1 MTLEHPAREAKELLS
16 RASRVLRTANPLE
29 AGLGP
34 LVDDALPLEPGHP
47 AYRRHPDAFA
57 SRFSELAARNL
68 AFTLEPG
75 GPLATAGYRI
85 AAGTDAIRRLVRGHM
100 GREAERWLL
109 ARSEEAR
116 SSGYAASSWGASIAA
131 SFDNGGLSD
140 AVVSYEWGPMLMDSL
155 PGPLYRL
162 ARTAMELLPGLRP
175 AFSTIHVGR
184 RTGSQQVTFEMTNA
198 LRLAALEP
206 LMREL
211 GLGHHH
217 GSLMSACAFV
227 LGARFV
233 LPPGTATIRLRPT
246 RTGLELS
253 VDVDLDRL
261 PDVPEPLEPLLRMQ
275 LGERPSSVREWE
287 RWLGA
292 FTHDRHDRPG
302 SFSVLSIVVRPELP
316 ARIALHLRPAVIEEP
331 DRDEEGGDRDEDRDR
346 VAAWAG
352 PESAGAYR
360 RGGEDDDGPAS

>member
-1 MTLEHPAREAKELLS
+1 MSLEQPAKQARELLT

-47 AYRRHPDAFA
+47 AYRRHPEAFA
-57 SRFSELAARNL
+57 SRFSELAGRNL

-75 GPLATAGYRI
+75 GPLATADYRI
-85 AAGTDAIRRLVRGHM
+85 AEGTDAIRRLVRSHM
-100 GREAERWLL
+100 GPDAERWLL

-116 SSGYAASSWGASIAA
+116 GSGYGASSWGASIGA
-131 SFDNGGLSD
+131 SFDDGGLNE
-140 AVVSYEWGPMLMDSL
+140 ALVSYEWGPMLMDSL
-155 PGPLYRL
+155 PAPLYRL
-162 ARTAMELLPGLRP
+162 ARIAMELLPGLRP

-198 LRLAALEP
+198 LQLAALEP

-233 LPPGTATIRLRPT
+233 LPPGTATVTLRPT
-246 RTGLELS
+246 RVGLELRL
-253 VDVDLDRL
+253 DVDLDRL
-261 PDVPEPLEPLLRMQ
+261 PDVPEPLAPLLQMQ
-275 LGERPSSVREWE
+275 LAERPSSVREWQ
-287 RWLGA
+287 RWIAA

-302 SFSVLSIVVRPELP
+302 SFSVLSIVVRPDLP

-331 DRDEEGGDRDEDRDR
+331 DRAGDCDGDRDEDGDR
-346 VAAWAG
+346 AAAWAG
-352 PESAGAYR
+352 PEAAAAYR
-360 RGGEDDDGPAS
+360 